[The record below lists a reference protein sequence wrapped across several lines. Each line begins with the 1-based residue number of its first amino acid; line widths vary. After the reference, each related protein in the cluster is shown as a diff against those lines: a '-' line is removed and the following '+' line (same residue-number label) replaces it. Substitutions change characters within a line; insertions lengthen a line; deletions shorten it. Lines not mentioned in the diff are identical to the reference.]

1 MTPQCERVLKHL
13 KNKGTIQPL
22 EALTDLG
29 IYRLSDTIYKLRNL
43 GYDISTKQT
52 TGFNKFKEKV
62 RFATYELKDAK

>member
-13 KNKGTIQPL
+13 TVNKKITPL

-43 GYDISTKQT
+43 DYDIKTKQT
-52 TGFNKFKEKV
+52 NSFNRFNEKV
-62 RFATYELKDAK
+62 RFATYELKGV